1 MEYSQ
6 NCILAI
12 LLLPNTGLDR
22 VGNILLPY
30 KRFTYRY
37 DSLIHETKQN
47 PRELQTPVYINLFYI
62 NQKKLDILLKSPL
75 VDTK

>member
-22 VGNILLPY
+22 MGNILLPY

-47 PRELQTPVYINLFYI
+47 PLESADSSVY
-62 NQKKLDILLKSPL
+62 
-75 VDTK
+75 